1 MSIQQ
6 ICWYCEKKIEPT
18 NSKSPIVHAT
28 CKEFYEASLKVE
40 SDTLKLMEDLYE
52 FTITIIDSTVDP
64 DELEECIIAQQD
76 SQTGF
81 ITSIT
86 LCSDQFDGDEQVRLL
101 PANPKLFELLAN
113 FTRIKN
119 IWIEQF
125 GELGTVHADLR
136 NLKHLEYI
144 YLFDTWL
151 RPGKLFFPES
161 LKKFDYHNYTAPYF
175 PCELIFLLN
184 EGLEELSIG
193 SFVLDHIP
201 EGILYKKKLQILE
214 MRGHVKSIPEGINEM
229 QGLIYLRIRDND
241 IEELPQSI
249 ATMTHLRKINICFNR
264 IQDITILE
272 KMSWLE
278 EVQIKGNKI
287 TIIPDS
293 LQGKI
298 VFKPFD

>member
-1 MSIQQ
+1 
-6 ICWYCEKKIEPT
+6 
-18 NSKSPIVHAT
+18 
-28 CKEFYEASLKVE
+28 
-40 SDTLKLMEDLYE
+40 
-52 FTITIIDSTVDP
+52 
-64 DELEECIIAQQD
+64 
-76 SQTGF
+76 
-81 ITSIT
+81 
-86 LCSDQFDGDEQVRLL
+86 
-101 PANPKLFELLAN
+101 
-113 FTRIKN
+113 
-119 IWIEQF
+119 
-125 GELGTVHADLR
+125 
-136 NLKHLEYI
+136 
-144 YLFDTWL
+144 
-151 RPGKLFFPES
+151 
-161 LKKFDYHNYTAPYF
+161 
-175 PCELIFLLN
+175 
-184 EGLEELSIG
+184 
-193 SFVLDHIP
+193 
-201 EGILYKKKLQILE
+201 